1 MSDPLSNKPEHEI
14 AALPDFT
21 HGKSRKSFFKK
32 HLRFLRYV
40 WVRVVLLL
48 AFLAIMGLV
57 VVPKVYSK
65 LKTLRAREQMTKF
78 DAAMAQG
85 QIEEASKFLQVAQM
99 LRPESPAV
107 HRGVRLLNATLGVPA
122 ALEETQRLMALNAA
136 TPEELLVLC
145 EKSLNRE
152 MPEIARRALAQLAQA
167 PSTRRTILEIRLKH
181 LDGENA
187 EAVELARSAAASCG
201 DSEDADKIL
210 FEGGVAAMAAN
221 AEAGRDIL
229 LPLSKKTTPTGLAAL
244 RLLVAKAL
252 QNPQGVALPPHE
264 MAEQIKAHP
273 LCDGNDLLSA
283 AHLELVS
290 DPSQQKAIVEDLVLA
305 RAEAPKPDA
314 LALAYWLIS
323 HQEYQSAV
331 DFIREKRA
339 VSEDVWFFP
348 YLVALARLENWEEMN
363 SFLRSWNLPL
373 TAPSLRLLFLAHAAE
388 KNGDGERAKGLW
400 SELEIRCIN
409 EPAPFARLLVETS
422 AKFGHPEESKLLA
435 WALAR
440 NKPTSAEGFQLV
452 LGQLPASTPARDLI
466 PIYQEMLGFLPDAP
480 IARRGLAYQQLLAEE
495 NISQAAKIALEAHKR
510 SPNKRATCHIA
521 ALALLRLG
529 EIAQA
534 DALYDKL
541 PLQENAPAANQAIR
555 VAILRKMNRPDQ
567 AEALAAIID
576 QSQLRPEEKA
586 LLEKP
591 PEPLVEPPT
600 EQPLE
605 SPLEQSSPD
614 ELIEADE
621 PEDGL

>member
-1 MSDPLSNKPEHEI
+1 MSDPLPSKP
-14 AALPDFT
+14 LPDFT
-21 HGKSRKSFFKK
+21 HTKSRTSFFKK
-32 HLRFLRYV
+32 SLRFLGYI
-40 WVRVVLLL
+40 WVRWALLL

-107 HRGVRLLNATLGVPA
+107 HRGVRLLNATLEVPR

-136 TPEELLVLC
+136 TPEELLILA

-187 EAVELARSAAASCG
+187 EAVELAKSAAASCG
-201 DSEDADKIL
+201 DADKIL
-210 FEGGVAAMAAN
+210 FEGGVAAMAEN
-221 AEAGRDIL
+221 AEASRDIL

-252 QNPQGVALPPHE
+252 LNPQFMALPPQE
-264 MAEQIKAHP
+264 LAEQIKAHP
-273 LCDGNDLLSA
+273 LHDGNDLLSA

-348 YLVALARLENWEEMN
+348 YLVALARLENWEEMK

-373 TAPSLRLLFLAHAAE
+373 TAPLLRTLFLAHAAE
-388 KNGDGERAKGLW
+388 KNGDAEGAKALW
-400 SELEIRCIN
+400 AELESRCIN
-409 EPAPFARLLVETS
+409 EPAPFAKLLVET
-422 AKFGHPEESKLLA
+422 AWKFGHPEESKRLA

-440 NKPTSAEGFQLV
+440 NKETSADGFQLV
-452 LGQLPASTPARDLI
+452 IGQLPASTPARDLI
-466 PIYQEMLGFLPDAP
+466 PIYQEMLEFLPDSP
-480 IARRGLAYQQLLAEE
+480 MARRGLAYQQLLAGE
-495 NISQAAKIALEAHKR
+495 NTSQAAEIALEAHKK
-510 SPNKRATCHIA
+510 SPNKRATSHIA
-521 ALALLRLG
+521 ALALLRQG

-534 DALYDKL
+534 DALYDRL
-541 PLQENAPAANQAIR
+541 PLRKNAPAGNKAIR

-567 AEALAAIID
+567 AEILAATID
-576 QSQLRPEEKA
+576 ASQLSPEGRA
-586 LLEKP
+586 FIEKP
-591 PEPLVEPPT
+591 PEPL
-600 EQPLE
+600 LE
-605 SPLEQSSPD
+605 SPLEQPAPVEWHEQD
-614 ELIEADE
+614 M
-621 PEDGL
+621 PEDDL

>member
-1 MSDPLSNKPEHEI
+1 MSDPLPSTP
-14 AALPDFT
+14 LPDFT
-21 HGKSRKSFFKK
+21 HTKSRKSFFKK
-32 HLRFLRYV
+32 SLRFLRYM
-40 WVRVVLLL
+40 WVRWALLL

-122 ALEETQRLMALNAA
+122 ALEDTQRLMALNAA
-136 TPEELLVLC
+136 TPEELLILG
-145 EKSLNRE
+145 EKSLNRNMTE
-152 MPEIARRALAQLAQA
+152 VARQALGQLAQA
-167 PSTRRTILEIRLKH
+167 PSTRRTILEIRLKR

-187 EAVELARSAAASCG
+187 KAVELAKSAAASCG

-210 FEGGVAAMAAN
+210 FEGGVAAMAEN

-229 LPLSKKTTPTGLAAL
+229 LPLSKKTTPIGLAAL

-252 QNPQGVALPPHE
+252 LNPQGMALPPHE
-264 MAEQIKAHP
+264 LAEQIKAHP
-273 LCDGNDLLSA
+273 LHDGNDLLSA

-290 DPSQQKAIVEDLVLA
+290 DPSQQKAIVQDLVLA
-305 RAEAPKPDA
+305 RSEAPKPDA

-373 TAPSLRLLFLAHAAE
+373 TAPSLRLLFLAHAAG
-388 KNGDGERAKGLW
+388 KNGDEERAKGLW

-409 EPAPFARLLVETS
+409 EPAPFAKLLVETA
-422 AKFGHPEESKLLA
+422 AKFGHPEESKRLA

-440 NKPTSAEGFQLV
+440 NKETSVEGFQLV
-452 LGQLPASTPARDLI
+452 IGQLPASTPARDLI
-466 PIYQEMLGFLPDAP
+466 PIYQEMLEFLPDSP
-480 IARRGLAYQQLLAEE
+480 MARRGLAYQQLLAGE
-495 NISQAAKIALEAHKR
+495 NITQAAEIALEVHKK
-510 SPNKRATCHIA
+510 SPNKRATSHIA

-534 DALYDKL
+534 DALYDAL
-541 PLQENAPAANQAIR
+541 PLQKNAPAANKAIR
-555 VAILRKMNRPDQ
+555 VAILRQMNRSDQ
-567 AEALAAIID
+567 ADALTATID
-576 QSQLRPEEKA
+576 SAKLSPEEQMLLA
-586 LLEKP
+586 LP
-591 PEPLVEPPT
+591 
-600 EQPLE
+600 
-605 SPLEQSSPD
+605 
-614 ELIEADE
+614 
-621 PEDGL
+621 

>member
-1 MSDPLSNKPEHEI
+1 MSDPLPSKP
-14 AALPDFT
+14 LPDFT
-21 HGKSRKSFFKK
+21 HTKSRTSFFKK
-32 HLRFLRYV
+32 SLRFLGYI
-40 WVRVVLLL
+40 WVRWALLL

-107 HRGVRLLNATLGVPA
+107 HRGVRLLNATLEVPR

-136 TPEELLVLC
+136 TPEELLVLS

-187 EAVELARSAAASCG
+187 EAVELAKSAAASCG
-201 DSEDADKIL
+201 DADKIL
-210 FEGGVAAMAAN
+210 FEGGVAAMAEN
-221 AEAGRDIL
+221 AEASRDIL

-252 QNPQGVALPPHE
+252 LNPQFMALPPQE
-264 MAEQIKAHP
+264 LAEQIKAHP
-273 LCDGNDLLSA
+273 LHDGNDLLSA

-348 YLVALARLENWEEMN
+348 YLVALARLENWEEMK

-373 TAPSLRLLFLAHAAE
+373 TAPLLRTLFLAHAAE
-388 KNGDGERAKGLW
+388 KNGDAEGAKALW
-400 SELEIRCIN
+400 AELESRCIN
-409 EPAPFARLLVETS
+409 EPAPFAKLLVET
-422 AKFGHPEESKLLA
+422 AWKFGHPEESKRLA

-440 NKPTSAEGFQLV
+440 NKETSADGFQLV
-452 LGQLPASTPARDLI
+452 IGQLPASTPARDLI
-466 PIYQEMLGFLPDAP
+466 PIYQEMLEFLPDSP
-480 IARRGLAYQQLLAEE
+480 MARRGLAYQQLLAGE
-495 NISQAAKIALEAHKR
+495 NTSQAAEIALEAHKK
-510 SPNKRATCHIA
+510 SPNKRATSHIA
-521 ALALLRLG
+521 ALALLRQG

-534 DALYDKL
+534 DALYDRL
-541 PLQENAPAANQAIR
+541 PLRKNAPAGNKAIR

-567 AEALAAIID
+567 AEILAATID
-576 QSQLRPEEKA
+576 ASQLSPEGRA
-586 LLEKP
+586 FIEKP
-591 PEPLVEPPT
+591 PEPL
-600 EQPLE
+600 LE
-605 SPLEQSSPD
+605 SPLEPPT
-614 ELIEADE
+614 E
-621 PEDGL
+621 PPTVEWNKEDMPVDGL

>member
-1 MSDPLSNKPEHEI
+1 MSDPLPSKP
-14 AALPDFT
+14 LPDFT
-21 HGKSRKSFFKK
+21 HTKSRTSFFKK
-32 HLRFLRYV
+32 SLRFLGYI
-40 WVRVVLLL
+40 WVRWALLL

-107 HRGVRLLNATLGVPA
+107 HRGVRLLNATLEVPR

-136 TPEELLVLC
+136 TPEELLVLS

-187 EAVELARSAAASCG
+187 EAVELAKSAAASCG
-201 DSEDADKIL
+201 DADKIL
-210 FEGGVAAMAAN
+210 FEGGVAAMAEN
-221 AEAGRDIL
+221 AEASRDIL

-252 QNPQGVALPPHE
+252 LNPQFMALPPQE
-264 MAEQIKAHP
+264 LAEQIKAHP
-273 LCDGNDLLSA
+273 LHDGNDLLSA

-348 YLVALARLENWEEMN
+348 YLVALARLENWEEMK

-373 TAPSLRLLFLAHAAE
+373 TAPLLRTLFLAHAAE
-388 KNGDGERAKGLW
+388 KNGDAEGAKALW
-400 SELEIRCIN
+400 AELESRCIN
-409 EPAPFARLLVETS
+409 EPAPFAKLLVET
-422 AKFGHPEESKLLA
+422 AWKFGHPEESKRLA

-440 NKPTSAEGFQLV
+440 NKETSADGFQLV
-452 LGQLPASTPARDLI
+452 IGQLPASTPARDLI
-466 PIYQEMLGFLPDAP
+466 PIYQEMLEFLPDSP
-480 IARRGLAYQQLLAEE
+480 MARRGLAYQQLLAGE
-495 NISQAAKIALEAHKR
+495 NTSQAAEIALEAHKK
-510 SPNKRATCHIA
+510 SPNKRATSHIA
-521 ALALLRLG
+521 ALALLRQG

-534 DALYDKL
+534 DALYDRL
-541 PLQENAPAANQAIR
+541 PLRKNAPAGNKAIR

-567 AEALAAIID
+567 AEILAATID
-576 QSQLRPEEKA
+576 ASQLSPEGRA
-586 LLEKP
+586 FIEKP
-591 PEPLVEPPT
+591 PEPILET
-600 EQPLE
+600 PLE
-605 SPLEQSSPD
+605 TPTVEWNKEDMPV
-614 ELIEADE
+614 
-621 PEDGL
+621 DGL

>member
-1 MSDPLSNKPEHEI
+1 MSDPLPSKP
-14 AALPDFT
+14 LPDFT

-32 HLRFLRYV
+32 SLRFLRYM
-40 WVRVVLLL
+40 WVRWALLL

-107 HRGVRLLNATLGVPA
+107 HRGVRLLNATLGVPR

-136 TPEELLVLC
+136 TPEELLVLA

-187 EAVELARSAAASCG
+187 EAVELAKSAAASCG
-201 DSEDADKIL
+201 DAEDADKIL
-210 FEGGVAAMAAN
+210 FEGGVAAMAEN
-221 AEAGRDIL
+221 AESGRDIL

-252 QNPQGVALPPHE
+252 LNPQGMALPPHE
-264 MAEQIKAHP
+264 LAEQIKAHP
-273 LCDGNDLLSA
+273 LHDGNDLLSA

-348 YLVALARLENWEEMN
+348 YLVALARLENWEEMK

-388 KNGDGERAKGLW
+388 KNGDAEGAKALW
-400 SELEIRCIN
+400 AELESRCIN
-409 EPAPFARLLVETS
+409 EPAPFAKLLVETTW
-422 AKFGHPEESKLLA
+422 KFGHPEESKRLA

-440 NKPTSAEGFQLV
+440 NKETSAEGFQLV
-452 LGQLPASTPARDLI
+452 LNQLPPSTPARDLI
-466 PIYQEMLGFLPDAP
+466 PIYQEMLEFLPDSP
-480 IARRGLAYQQLLAEE
+480 MARRGLAYQQLLVGE
-495 NISQAAKIALEAHKR
+495 NISQSAEIALEAHKK
-510 SPNKRATCHIA
+510 SPNKRATSHIA
-521 ALALLRLG
+521 ALALLRQG

-541 PLQENAPAANQAIR
+541 PLRKNAPAGNQAIR
-555 VAILRKMNRPDQ
+555 VAILRKINRPKQ
-567 AEALAAIID
+567 AEALAAMID
-576 QSQLRPEEKA
+576 QAQLSPEGRA
-586 LLEKP
+586 LIEKP
-591 PEPLVEPPT
+591 PEPILEPSTEPST
-600 EQPLE
+600 EQPQDQPAPVE
-605 SPLEQSSPD
+605 RIEQD
-614 ELIEADE
+614 M